1 MLRPATPSDFQAI
14 RDVVYEVWPIAYRE
28 MITQEQI
35 AYMLTM
41 MYSDESLLR
50 QVTEEQ
56 CVFLVYEGPERIE
69 GFASYSDLGN
79 GIYKLHKLYVYTTMH
94 GKGLGKVLLQEV
106 KEAVVRAGGSS
117 IELQVNKRNVAQH
130 FYRKQGFEIERELV
144 LDIGDGFVMD
154 DFIMRWQAYR

>member
-1 MLRPATPSDFQAI
+1 MLRPATPTDFPAI
-14 RDVVYEVWPIAYRE
+14 RDVVYQVWPIAYRE

-41 MYSDESLLR
+41 MYSDESLMR

-56 CVFLVYEGPERIE
+56 CVFLVYESPDRIE

-130 FYRKQGFEIERELV
+130 FYRKHGFEIEQELV

-154 DFIMRWQAYR
+154 DFIMRWKVGR

>member
-1 MLRPATPSDFQAI
+1 MSLRPATPSDFQAI

-41 MYSDESLLR
+41 MYSDESLMR

-56 CVFLVYEGPERIE
+56 CVFLVCESPDRIE

-94 GKGLGKVLLQEV
+94 GRGVGKVLLQEV

-154 DFIMRWQAYR
+154 DFIMRWQA

>member
-50 QVTEEQ
+50 QITEEQ
-56 CVFLVYEGPERIE
+56 CVFLVYESPGRIE
-69 GFASYSDLGN
+69 GFASYSDLGK

-154 DFIMRWQAYR
+154 DFIMRWQAER